1 MKLSWISAFTVTDSI
16 KIKTMIN
23 QYQVRLFHNGR
34 NQTLNIPHAFEMPSD
49 DVVIRKEGEKLIIEP
64 LKKKSLLELLATLP
78 DIDEDFPD
86 IDEGLL
92 PLDDIQF

>member
-1 MKLSWISAFTVTDSI
+1 MKTVIS
-16 KIKTMIN
+16 

-34 NQTLNIPHAFEMPSD
+34 NQTLNIPHAFEMLSN

-64 LKKKSLLELLATLP
+64 FKKRSLLELLATLP

-86 IDEGLL
+86 IDQGLL

>member
-1 MKLSWISAFTVTDSI
+1 
-16 KIKTMIN
+16 MIN

-34 NQTLNIPHAFEMPSD
+34 NQTLNIPHAFEISSN

-64 LKKKSLLELLATLP
+64 FKKRSLLELLATLP

-86 IDEGLL
+86 IDQGLL

>member
-1 MKLSWISAFTVTDSI
+1 M
-16 KIKTMIN
+16 KTMIS

-34 NQTLNIPHAFEMPSD
+34 NQTLNIPHAFEMSSN
-49 DVVIRKEGEKLIIEP
+49 DVVIRKEGERLIIEP
-64 LKKKSLLELLATLP
+64 FKKGSLLELLATL
-78 DIDEDFPD
+78 PD

>member
-1 MKLSWISAFTVTDSI
+1 M
-16 KIKTMIN
+16 KTMIS

-34 NQTLNIPHAFEMPSD
+34 NQTLNIPHAFEISSN

-64 LKKKSLLELLATLP
+64 FKKKSLLELLATLP

-86 IDEGLL
+86 IDEGLM
-92 PLDDIQF
+92 PLDDIRF

>member
-1 MKLSWISAFTVTDSI
+1 ME
-16 KIKTMIN
+16 TMIS

-34 NQTLNIPHAFEMPSD
+34 NQTLNIPHAFEMPSN

-64 LKKKSLLELLATLP
+64 FKKRSLLELLATLP

-86 IDEGLL
+86 IDQRLL
-92 PLDDIQF
+92 PIDDIQF

>member
-1 MKLSWISAFTVTDSI
+1 MT
-16 KIKTMIN
+16 TMIN

-34 NQTLNIPHAFEMPSD
+34 NQTLNIPHAFEMPSN

-64 LKKKSLLELLATLP
+64 FKKRSLLELLATLS